1 MTRSAQERI
10 ADVLDA
16 VENCERYRRRFTDP
30 DTEVVEMAFQAALRY
45 IAVIGEAVNHLP
57 SDITDAHP
65 GIPWASIVEMRNIL
79 VHEYFAIDTS
89 IVTTALDRDLA
100 PLAAVLRTHALG

>member
-30 DTEVVEMAFQAALRY
+30 DAEVVEMAFQAA
-45 IAVIGEAVNHLP
+45 
-57 SDITDAHP
+57 
-65 GIPWASIVEMRNIL
+65 
-79 VHEYFAIDTS
+79 
-89 IVTTALDRDLA
+89 IVTTTLDRDLA
-100 PLAAVLRTHALG
+100 PLAAAPRTHRGD